1 MKRWPLALTL
11 ARIACAAVFTMPAVH
26 AVQPTAAAG
35 WGHTLAVSSEGKVLA
50 WGSDN
55 SGQLGV
61 GRQIMQTTPQ
71 RVTGVNL
78 GTHASA
84 QNIGAG
90 YYHNVA
96 VKPDGTV
103 WTWGDNLLG
112 QLGDGSITSNSVP
125 SRVAGLTQFK
135 AAGAGYSHT
144 VALRSDG
151 TLWSWGS
158 NSFGELG
165 TNEDSAS
172 LVPVPV
178 WGLEGLTVDA
188 IAVGFAHNLA
198 LSNGWI
204 LAWGDNRY
212 GQLGDGSV
220 TSWMAPTLIEGLP
233 RITAVSAGV
242 YHSLALDASG
252 NVWSWGSNGRGRLGD
267 GSNVDSVRPVR
278 LAGLPT
284 MVAVVASA
292 QHSLALAQ
300 DGSVWAWGAN
310 DYGQLGDGTT
320 VDRWTPVR
328 VSGLSGVR
336 ELATRNTH
344 NLARDASGVVW
355 AWGYGGAG
363 QLGDG
368 LAINHTLPTRVPGL
382 TGVLALAAGVGHSM
396 AVAADGQ
403 LMAWGENLAGQLGIS
418 VVTDRTLPSTPTGF
432 ANVTQV
438 AAGFRHS
445 LALQSDGSVWAWGY
459 NLGGQLGDGSID
471 SRTSPLRLSAPTDA
485 VQVSAGLLHS
495 LARRRDG
502 TVWSWGFNGDGQIG
516 TGNLNERRNPGAVPG
531 LFGMTH
537 VSAGLSFSLAVRSDG
552 TVWAWG
558 KNDDGQ
564 LGDGT
569 TTRRQNPV
577 QVVDVPRIVA
587 VAGGTRHSLA
597 LAADGTVWAWGDQT
611 SGKLGNG
618 ANTAG
623 AYRPGPVAG
632 LSNVIAIAAGS
643 SHSAAL
649 RADGTVWVWGS
660 NVLGQLGRTDWN
672 IDQTLPVQLQG
683 VTQAVSIAA
692 GALHTVVVRSDGTV
706 WTSGNNTEGNLGDGT
721 YTIRY
726 GATGVVNS
734 QFNALLDLDST
745 QPNLP
750 VDSGRMPPFF
760 VATQKAGGLRATSLQ
775 VELRG
780 LLNPSAARGPR
791 AATTGYNVYVAASV
805 PMGQQTQLFQLG
817 ANRSWSALTWPMSEY
832 LRGVALD
839 SQDSMV
845 TAQILEEA
853 DLSALGGALIY
864 VGFGLSADE
873 MLSSGRYR
881 SIFTVPR

>member
-1 MKRWPLALTL
+1 MKRCTLAL
-11 ARIACAAVFTMPAVH
+11 ARWACAVAFVTPAAG
-26 AVQPTAAAG
+26 AVQPMVAAG
-35 WGHTLAVSSEGKVLA
+35 WGHTLAVSSDGQALA

-55 SGQLGV
+55 SGQLGL

-78 GTHASA
+78 GA
-84 QNIGAG
+84 QARAQQLGAG

-96 VKPDGTV
+96 IKPDGTV
-103 WTWGDNLLG
+103 WTWGDNLAG
-112 QLGDGSITSNSVP
+112 QLGDGSITANSVP
-125 SRVAGLTQFK
+125 SRVPGLTQFK

-144 VALRSDG
+144 VALRGDG

-158 NSFGELG
+158 NEYGELG
-165 TNEDSAS
+165 TNRAGGS

-178 WGLEGLTVDA
+178 WGLDDIVIDA
-188 IAVGFAHNLA
+188 IAVGFQHNLA
-198 LSNGWI
+198 LSDGWL

-212 GQLGDGSV
+212 GQLGDGTN
-220 TSWMAPTLIEGLP
+220 TSWLAPVLIEGLP
-233 RITAVSAGV
+233 RIVAMSAGV

-267 GSNVDSVRPVR
+267 GSNVDSLRPVR
-278 LAGLPT
+278 LTGLPT
-284 MVAVVASA
+284 MVAVAASA
-292 QHSLALAQ
+292 QYSMALAA

-310 DYGQLGDGTT
+310 DYGQLGDGST

-328 VSGLSGVR
+328 VAGLSGVL

-344 NLARDASGVVW
+344 SLARDASGAVW
-355 AWGYGGAG
+355 AWGYGSTG

-368 LAINHTLPTRVPGL
+368 LATDHLRPTRIPGL
-382 TGVLALAAGVGHSM
+382 TGTLALAAGVGHSL
-396 AVAADGQ
+396 AVAVDGQ

-418 VVTDRTLPSTPTGF
+418 AVTDRTLPSTLAGL
-432 ANVTQV
+432 ANITQV
-438 AAGFRHS
+438 AAAFRHS
-445 LALQSDGSVWAWGY
+445 LALQSDGRVWSWGY
-459 NLGGQLGDGSID
+459 NLGGQLGDGTID
-471 SRTSPLRLSAPTDA
+471 SRTLPQRLSAPIDV
-485 VQVSAGLLHS
+485 VQISAGMLHS

-502 TVWSWGFNGDGQIG
+502 SVWSWGYNGDGQVG

-531 LFGMTH
+531 LSG
-537 VSAGLSFSLAVRSDG
+537 VINLSAGLSHSLAVRSDG

-569 TTRRQNPV
+569 TTSRTAPV
-577 QVVDVPRIVA
+577 QVVDLPRVVA
-587 VAGGTRHSLA
+587 VAGGIRHSLA
-597 LAADGTVWAWGDQT
+597 LTTDGTVWAWGDQT
-611 SGKLGNG
+611 DGKLGNG

-623 AYRPGPVAG
+623 AYRPGPVNG
-632 LSNVIAIAAGS
+632 LDHVIAIAAGGG
-643 SHSAAL
+643 HSVAL

-660 NVLGQLGRTDWN
+660 NVIGQLGRDDWN
-672 IDQTLPVQLQG
+672 MDQTRPVQWQG
-683 VTQAVSIAA
+683 VTQATAIAA
-692 GALHTVVVRSDGTV
+692 GILHTVATRSDGTV
-706 WTSGNNTEGNLGDGT
+706 WASGSNTEGQLGDGT

-726 GATGVVNS
+726 GATGVINR

-750 VDSGRMPPFF
+750 VDSGRVPPFF

-780 LLNPSAARGPR
+780 LLNPSVVRGPR
-791 AATTGYNVYVAASV
+791 AASTGYNVYVAASV
-805 PMGQQTQLFQLG
+805 PVGQQTQLFQLG
-817 ANRSWSALTWPMSEY
+817 ATRSWSALAWPMSEY

-853 DLSALGGALIY
+853 DLSTLGGAMIY